1 MSSTAA
7 IIIAIISGSVFIY
20 SNILLFFQIQ
30 EQIQNEKDPD
40 KIISTGHRKYAIRNK
55 EGELVEIDFEA
66 SDVGEKA
73 IRFFSAMEEKYP
85 E

>member
-20 SNILLFFQIQ
+20 SNILVFFQIQ
-30 EQIQNEKDPD
+30 EQIKNEKDPD
-40 KIISTGHRKYAIRNK
+40 GIISTGHRKYAIRNK
-55 EGELVEIDFEA
+55 EGELVEIDFKA
-66 SDVGEKA
+66 SDAAEQV
-73 IRFFSAMEEKYP
+73 IPFFAAMLEKYP